1 MIQFLSKKLIFILT
15 DRHHVKMYPLHAS
28 LRINVNGIE
37 MEIPDPEPISHFDQ
51 SAFYIWLVIVFAIY
65 APKNTIFT
73 NAEVENTTQLIM
85 IKSNSDINRDG
96 LMSDFENWDT
106 NEIIMYS
113 IFLDKSEKK
122 EEAKVILYRSIID
135 NPTSDTLIKFYELMK
150 SESKNLQVNV
160 SKKLSISILNQWNED
175 EALQLLELMK
185 KNEKHLL

>member
-1 MIQFLSKKLIFILT
+1 MSN
-15 DRHHVKMYPLHAS
+15 DMYNL
-28 LRINVNGIE
+28 LVNNVNE
-37 MEIPDPEPISHFDQ
+37 
-51 SAFYIWLVIVFAIY
+51 LVILGRYEAAKSSIY
-65 APKNTIFT
+65 QIKKNTIFT

-85 IKSNSDINRDG
+85 IKTNSTINRDG
-96 LMSDFENWDT
+96 LISDFETWDT

-122 EEAKVILYRSIID
+122 EEAKVLLYRSIID
-135 NPTSDTLIKFYELMK
+135 NPTSDTLIKFYELIK

>member
-1 MIQFLSKKLIFILT
+1 MFSTYLYIVILT
-15 DRHHVKMYPLHAS
+15 YQSFYSVSNDAYNLLVK
-28 LRINVNGIE
+28 NVN
-37 MEIPDPEPISHFDQ
+37 D
-51 SAFYIWLVIVFAIY
+51 LVFLGHYETAKSTIY
-65 APKNTIFT
+65 QIKKNTIFT

-85 IKSNSDINRDG
+85 IKSKSDINRDG

-106 NEIIMYS
+106 NEIILYS